1 MKKNS
6 DEFTLEKCVAQF
18 KKEYA
23 TLINLYEDKKAKKEV
38 LAQ

>member
-18 KKEYA
+18 KKEYV
-23 TLINLYEDKKAKKEV
+23 TLINLYKDKKQKKKE